1 MAHSGGRLGGEG
13 RGYLQGR
20 RALPR
25 GRPRPALQ
33 LCPAWKRRPSARPGP
48 GLASAPPPHRGRQS
62 PTSSPFSPLDPARPG
77 RPCRAEGRGQG
88 SEPPHPWRAPPKGEG
103 RRQLPWHGRASPT
116 QGPAGEA
123 LSRELPAAQFQG
135 PLWGSALTGSPLGP
149 FSPGAPLRPASPC
162 GRFGADVRPNPPQ
175 TLPCC
180 RPPAAHLPSHHR
192 VLAPRPCRP
201 CPACP
206 GDRGRGQ
213 YEAGGR
219 PPSPL
224 CHHPPG
230 SSLPR
235 LPERVSRLS
244 GHWRP
249 LAACAPSDH
258 AGEGVSVRPDSH
270 RAPVG
275 PRSALRLGRPNRG
288 HSPVLGGGRR
298 PEFPSFSTLTLHRG
312 DTRAR
317 PPGEGPRGS
326 GLSMGTQQ
334 GQAARAH
341 RS

>member
-1 MAHSGGRLGGEG
+1 M
-13 RGYLQGR
+13 
-20 RALPR
+20 
-25 GRPRPALQ
+25 
-33 LCPAWKRRPSARPGP
+33 
-48 GLASAPPPHRGRQS
+48 
-62 PTSSPFSPLDPARPG
+62 
-77 RPCRAEGRGQG
+77 
-88 SEPPHPWRAPPKGEG
+88 
-103 RRQLPWHGRASPT
+103 
-116 QGPAGEA
+116 
-123 LSRELPAAQFQG
+123 
-135 PLWGSALTGSPLGP
+135 
-149 FSPGAPLRPASPC
+149 RPASPC
-162 GRFGADVRPNPPQ
+162 GRFGADARPNPPQ

-180 RPPAAHLPSHHR
+180 RPPVAHLPSHHR
-192 VLAPRPCRP
+192 VPAPRPCRP

-270 RAPVG
+270 QAPVG
-275 PRSALRLGRPNRG
+275 PCSALRLGRPNRG

-298 PEFPSFSTLTLHRG
+298 PEFPSFSTLTLQRG
-312 DTRAR
+312 HQ
-317 PPGEGPRGS
+317 GPSS
-326 GLSMGTQQ
+326 GGGTQ
-334 GQAARAH
+334 GVWAEHGHAAGTSGTGPPVLTLHVSHAPECWRDPPRTPGHCTVSRATGLVA
-341 RS
+341 S